1 MNPIVEKDLRHFWR
15 PATQM
20 KDYENFEPLLVD
32 SARGSRLFLRDGRVL
47 VDGISSWWCKS
58 LGHSHPAVRK
68 AFVDQVM
75 KFEHVIMANCAAE
88 PVAELCAALAELLA
102 PLDRVFIAENGSVS
116 VEVALKMSM
125 QYHAQ
130 TGHPEKIHYAG
141 LRNGYHGETVLTMGV
156 GDCEIYSRPFEHLV
170 PPMHKLEPVP
180 YRTGPD
186 AADWDVMPDAEWK
199 QVEDAL
205 APLAPTLAAIAFE
218 PVIQGAGGMRVYSPD
233 FLRRLRKW
241 ATANNVLLIAD
252 EIFTG
257 FGRTGKWF
265 ACDWA
270 GIRPDFMTLSKGLTS
285 GFAPMAVV
293 MTSSKVFDA
302 FYADYSTGRTFMHST
317 TYSGYAPGA
326 AAALAVI
333 RTLKEENIV
342 DSVAERAP
350 GLLAR
355 MRRVAD
361 ETGALANLRGVGFAV
376 AADIVDPATGK
387 PFPKEKRV
395 GFEFFKHVV
404 NHGVLLRPIG
414 DSFYFLPPL
423 NTTDDLLDQM
433 AEGSVA
439 ALKETLSA
447 L

>member
-1 MNPIVEKDLRHFWR
+1 M
-15 PATQM
+15 
-20 KDYENFEPLLVD
+20 
-32 SARGSRLFLRDGRVL
+32 
-47 VDGISSWWCKS
+47 
-58 LGHSHPAVRK
+58 
-68 AFVDQVM
+68 
-75 KFEHVIMANCAAE
+75 
-88 PVAELCAALAELLA
+88 
-102 PLDRVFIAENGSVS
+102 FIAENGSVS

-156 GDCEIYSRPFEHLV
+156 GDCEIYSKPFEHLV
-170 PPMHKLEPVP
+170 PPMHKLEPIP

-186 AADWDVMPDAEWK
+186 AADWDAMPDAEWK

-205 APLAPTLAAIAFE
+205 APLAPTLAAITFE

-333 RTLKEENIV
+333 QTLKEEKIV
-342 DSVAERAP
+342 DSVAKRAP
-350 GLLAR
+350 ELRAR
-355 MRRVAD
+355 MQRVAD
-361 ETGALANLRGVGFAV
+361 ETGALTNLRGVGFAV

-395 GFEFFKHVV
+395 GFDFFKRVV

-423 NTTDDLLDQM
+423 NTPDDLLDQM
-433 AEGSVA
+433 TEGSIA

>member
-32 SARGSRLFLRDGRVL
+32 HALGSKLFLRDGREL

-58 LGHSHPAVRK
+58 LGHGHPAVRK

-75 KFEHVIMANCAAE
+75 KFEHVIMANCSAE
-88 PVAELCAALAELLA
+88 PVAELCATLAGLLP

-116 VEVALKMSM
+116 VEVALKMSL

-130 TGHPEKIHYAG
+130 TGHPEKCHFAG
-141 LRNGYHGETVLTMGV
+141 LHNGYHGETVLTMGV
-156 GDCEIYSRPFEHLV
+156 GDCDVYSRPFKHLV
-170 PPMHKLEPVP
+170 PSILKLGPIP
-180 YRTGPD
+180 YRTGPS
-186 AADWDVMPDAEWK
+186 AADWDVMPEEEWNSL
-199 QVEDAL
+199 ERLL
-205 APLAPTLAAIAFE
+205 APHAETLSAIVFE
-218 PVIQGAGGMRVYSPD
+218 PVIQGANGMRVYSPD
-233 FLRRLRKW
+233 LLRRLRSW
-241 ATANNVLLIAD
+241 ADRNNVHLIAD

-293 MTSSKVFDA
+293 MTSSRVFDA

-333 RTLKEENIV
+333 RTLREEGIV
-342 DSVAERAP
+342 ESVAERAAALR
-350 GLLAR
+350 GR
-355 MRRVAD
+355 MEKVAA
-361 ETGALANLRGVGFAV
+361 ETGALANLRGIGFAV
-376 AADIVDPATGK
+376 AANIVDPATGK
-387 PFPKEKRV
+387 PFPKERRI
-395 GFEFFKHVV
+395 GFEFFKRVV
-404 NHGVLLRPIG
+404 EHGVLLRPIG

-423 NTTDDLLDQM
+423 NTPDDLLDRM
-433 AEGSVA
+433 AEASVA
-439 ALKETLSA
+439 ALNETVRA
-447 L
+447 